1 MAEQLAIAG
10 GSPVKSDAYPA
21 WPYFDAKDEAILLE
35 VLRSGVWGGYPEP
48 GKYNARFCETFAA
61 YQNGGKAGANGIL
74 MVNGTVTMEVAL
86 KALGIGWGDEVIIPA
101 LTFAA
106 TGYAPIAAG
115 ALPVVVDVEPEA
127 WTIDPKAVEAAIT
140 PRTKAI
146 MPVHCGQVVSDMDAI
161 VAIAR
166 KHGLAIVEDCAHSQ
180 GKEWGGQ
187 GVGLIGDFGSFSHQS
202 SKILTAGEGGTLL
215 TKDATLAR
223 RAHSLIDCGRAK
235 DDAGKEFTFGA
246 NFRLGELHAALL
258 NTQMDRFEAQRA
270 ERETNGRYME
280 EQLAKVKGVRALKV
294 FDRVTRLSFY
304 RFIIA
309 IDPDAYGN
317 VGNAAVCEALDAEG
331 IGCWVGY
338 ESMSDYEL
346 FQPHLSRM
354 PVPMQYAKQMD
365 PKSWHTPVADRA
377 AKHEQIYLDENIFRA
392 GKEGIDQAVEALL
405 KLQRHPDVLKKVAA
419 TMAAG

>member
-166 KHGLAIVEDCAHSQ
+166 KHGLD
-180 GKEWGGQ
+180 
-187 GVGLIGDFGSFSHQS
+187 
-202 SKILTAGEGGTLL
+202 
-215 TKDATLAR
+215 
-223 RAHSLIDCGRAK
+223 
-235 DDAGKEFTFGA
+235 
-246 NFRLGELHAALL
+246 
-258 NTQMDRFEAQRA
+258 QRC
-270 ERETNGRYME
+270 RW
-280 EQLAKVKGVRALKV
+280 
-294 FDRVTRLSFY
+294 F
-304 RFIIA
+304 
-309 IDPDAYGN
+309 
-317 VGNAAVCEALDAEG
+317 
-331 IGCWVGY
+331 
-338 ESMSDYEL
+338 
-346 FQPHLSRM
+346 
-354 PVPMQYAKQMD
+354 
-365 PKSWHTPVADRA
+365 
-377 AKHEQIYLDENIFRA
+377 
-392 GKEGIDQAVEALL
+392 
-405 KLQRHPDVLKKVAA
+405 LQRCGGKRRSHSRRPSDQS
-419 TMAAG
+419 

>member
-1 MAEQLAIAG
+1 M
-10 GSPVKSDAYPA
+10 
-21 WPYFDAKDEAILLE
+21 
-35 VLRSGVWGGYPEP
+35 LRSGVWGGYPEP

-187 GVGLIGDFGSFSHQS
+187 GLAS
-202 SKILTAGEGGTLL
+202 SVTS
-215 TKDATLAR
+215 
-223 RAHSLIDCGRAK
+223 AHSATSRP
-235 DDAGKEFTFGA
+235 
-246 NFRLGELHAALL
+246 RSSP
-258 NTQMDRFEAQRA
+258 Q
-270 ERETNGRYME
+270 
-280 EQLAKVKGVRALKV
+280 VRAA
-294 FDRVTRLSFY
+294 R
-304 RFIIA
+304 
-309 IDPDAYGN
+309 
-317 VGNAAVCEALDAEG
+317 C
-331 IGCWVGY
+331 
-338 ESMSDYEL
+338 
-346 FQPHLSRM
+346 
-354 PVPMQYAKQMD
+354 
-365 PKSWHTPVADRA
+365 
-377 AKHEQIYLDENIFRA
+377 
-392 GKEGIDQAVEALL
+392 
-405 KLQRHPDVLKKVAA
+405 
-419 TMAAG
+419 

>member
-1 MAEQLAIAG
+1 VIAFLDMKSVYAELK
-10 GSPVKSDAYPA
+10 PELDAAYHRVMESG
-21 WPYFDAKDEAILLE
+21 WYVLGKEVEAFEAEYAAFCGTKHCIGVGNGLE
-35 VLRSGVWGGYPEP
+35 ALELVLRGWD
-48 GKYNARFCETFAA
+48 
-61 YQNGGKAGANGIL
+61 
-74 MVNGTVTMEVAL
+74 
-86 KALGIGWGDEVIIPA
+86 IGPGDEVIVPSNTYI
-101 LTFAA
+101 A
-106 TGYAPIAAG
+106 TWLAVTAVG
-115 ALPVVVDVEPEA
+115 ARVVPVEPTPA
-127 WTIDPKAVEAAIT
+127 GPNIDPERLAAAIT

-146 MPVHCGQVVSDMDAI
+146 MPVHCGQVVSNMDAI

-235 DDAGKEFTFGA
+235 DPAGKEFTFGA

-258 NTQMDRFEAQRA
+258 NTQMERFEAQRA
-270 ERETNGRYME
+270 ERDANGRYME
-280 EQLAKVKGVRALKV
+280 EQLAKVTGVRPLKV
-294 FDRVTRLSFY
+294 FDRVTRRSFY
-304 RFIIA
+304 RFIVA
-309 IDPDAYGN
+309 IDPEAYGN

-354 PVPMQYAKQMD
+354 PVPVQYAKQMD
-365 PKSWHTPVADRA
+365 PKGWHTPVADRA
-377 AKHEQIYLDENIFRA
+377 AKQEQIYLDENIFRA
-392 GKEGIDQAVEALL
+392 GKTGIDQAVEALV
-405 KLQRHPDVLKKVAA
+405 KLQRHPDTLRQVAA
-419 TMAAG
+419 KMAAG